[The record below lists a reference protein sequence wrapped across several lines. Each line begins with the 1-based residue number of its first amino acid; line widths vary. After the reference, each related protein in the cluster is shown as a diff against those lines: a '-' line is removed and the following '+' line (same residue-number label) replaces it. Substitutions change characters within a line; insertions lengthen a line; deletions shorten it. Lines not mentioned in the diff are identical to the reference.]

1 MQAGMTAMIDQLRL
15 NIAELEAET
24 RQNQA
29 VHNDLV
35 KEILAEIAQRVKE
48 VKSGA
53 EILPFADLEA
63 ANLATEQKVKALE
76 EKLDS
81 AKVTIE

>member
-1 MQAGMTAMIDQLRL
+1 
-15 NIAELEAET
+15 
-24 RQNQA
+24 
-29 VHNDLV
+29 
-35 KEILAEIAQRVKE
+35 

-81 AKVTIE
+81 AEVTNE